1 MNNMK
6 EFEKEIDAY
15 LIERDWKNRTT
26 PDYLA
31 KSISIEAAELL
42 EIFQRK
48 GWTREEILA
57 DEKILEN
64 VKDELGD
71 IMILATQLAMKI
83 DGNLLDFARAKLEK
97 AKKKYPAELVRGDNT
112 DNYYAIKQQ
121 YRSEK

>member
-1 MNNMK
+1 MQDFQNDINT
-6 EFEKEIDAY
+6 Y
-15 LIERDWKNRTT
+15 LEERDWKNRTT

-48 GWTREEILA
+48 GWTAEEILA

-71 IMILATQLAMKI
+71 IMILATQLALKI

-97 AKKKYPAELVRGDNT
+97 AKKKYPAELVRGNNT
-112 DNYYAIKQQ
+112 KKYYEIKQQ
-121 YRSEK
+121 YRSGK

>member
-1 MNNMK
+1 MK